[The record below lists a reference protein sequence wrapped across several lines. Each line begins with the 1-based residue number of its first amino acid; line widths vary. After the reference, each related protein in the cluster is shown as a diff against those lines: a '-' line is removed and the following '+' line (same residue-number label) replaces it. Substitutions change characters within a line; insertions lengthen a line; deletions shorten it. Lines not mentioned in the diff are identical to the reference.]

1 MAEYSAV
8 KGGKLKLK
16 KGGVSLLG
24 RKKKTKRKKPTEQE
38 EWMKEP
44 GAMRHGKFERY
55 YFFSVV
61 FYIIYINRSIR
72 LSSVMSLL
80 SSTVCTM

>member
-16 KGGVSLLG
+16 KGGLSLLG
-24 RKKKTKRKKPTEQE
+24 KKKKNKRKKETEQE

-44 GAMRHGKFERY
+44 GAMRHGINLR
-55 YFFSVV
+55 YFFSCN
-61 FYIIYINRSIR
+61 Y
-72 LSSVMSLL
+72 
-80 SSTVCTM
+80 